1 MSKAKITLLGFY
13 NYDNTLFNNIQ
24 LPDGINKD
32 RLVNNIL
39 LECGEFEVLYAN
51 YNFYK
56 NAIEHF
62 FLLNFDL
69 FKRWIDALNL
79 QYNPL
84 ENYDRIEHW
93 QDDFDG
99 KTNTSGNV
107 NNQGSTTDT
116 ASGSNTDTSSGS
128 TTQNNNVSSFDSN
141 DLVSDTQSTG
151 SATNNASS
159 QSSSNASSQS
169 TNSETSS
176 GQELKDDVSVHDGR
190 VHGNIGVTTSQQMLE
205 SELELRQKWQIIK
218 IITEMFMRE
227 LVIAV
232 YD

>member
-1 MSKAKITLLGFY
+1 MFKRIQGVKQMSKAKITLLGFY
-13 NYDNTLFNNIQ
+13 NYDDTLFNSIQ
-24 LPDGINKD
+24 LPTGIDKD
-32 RLVNNIL
+32 TLVNNIL

-51 YNFYK
+51 YTFYK
-56 NAIEHF
+56 NAVEHF

-79 QYNPL
+79 EYNPL

-107 NNQGSTTDT
+107 SNQGNT
-116 ASGSNTDTSSGS
+116 TDTSSGS
-128 TTQNNNVSSFDSN
+128 TTQNNNISSFDSN
-141 DLVSDTQSTG
+141 ELVSDTQSTG
-151 SATNNASS
+151 SATNNAST
-159 QSSSNASSQS
+159 QS
-169 TNSETSS
+169 TNSETSA
-176 GQELKDDVSVHDGR
+176 GQELKDDSSVHNGR